1 MKYTLII
8 LLTFVA
14 TLGYSQDKNNAE
26 KAVCTRYE
34 DGSFKET
41 GLLKNSRLEGQ
52 WVKYS
57 ETGEAIV
64 VGNYKNG
71 SKEGKWTFV
80 DNSSGVITEATY
92 SKNKVVKLKKFLY
105 DSPTSILSYTR

>member
-1 MKYTLII
+1 MKYLFIFFLVFAT
-8 LLTFVA
+8 
-14 TLGYSQDKNNAE
+14 TLGYSQENNNAE

-34 DGSFKET
+34 NGSFKET
-41 GLLKNSRLEGQ
+41 GLLKNNKLDGQ

-71 SKEGKWTFV
+71 YKEGKWTFV
-80 DNSSGVITEATY
+80 DNKAGVITEATY
-92 SKNKVVKLKKFLY
+92 SRNKIVDLKKY
-105 DSPTSILSYTR
+105 ICE